1 MSKLIPHLRGWA
13 LVAAFIFMV
22 VYTLWFVGPGY
33 FGQLGALSPDLPLQ
47 SAFFYSGEHA
57 VTTLG
62 DIDPEDR
69 KIAYLAYLFDLPFM
83 WISTVVFTSFIALGI
98 KALNLKNWFGKLAL
112 LMPALF
118 LFFDISEDS
127 LLAITLASGSEVTG
141 AVAGFA
147 TLLKMIA
154 FGVSNLAA
162 IAFGLAALVIKIMRK
177 T

>member
-1 MSKLIPHLRGWA
+1 MRKLIPHLRGWP

-22 VYTLWFVGPGY
+22 VYALWFVGPGY

-57 VTTLG
+57 ATTLRS
-62 DIDPEDR
+62 IAPADR
-69 KIAYLAYLFDLPFM
+69 RIAYLAYIFDLPYM
-83 WISTVVFTSFIALGI
+83 WISTVVFTSLIALGV
-98 KALNLKNWFGKLAL
+98 KALILNNWFGKTAL
-112 LMPALF
+112 VMPALF
-118 LFFDISEDS
+118 LLFDISEDS

-147 TLLKMIA
+147 TLLKMITFSVA
-154 FGVSNLAA
+154 NLLA
-162 IAFGLAALVIKIMRK
+162 IAFGLTALVIKIMHK